1 MDVPGTVMKLAL
13 GSPGRHAA
21 LPLTSGS
28 VLGTISP
35 CFVLPGLLSLL
46 RPTQI
51 SHKLRPHKGTG
62 ELTQMA
68 LGPQPSALSPGGI
81 TAPPSALLMP
91 LEVEWSSSLIPSG
104 ITLPVL
110 LLLLPQTV
118 SQTDSLHPSTISGSA
133 FGDTHR
139 R

>member
-46 RPTQI
+46 KPTQI
-51 SHKLRPHKGTG
+51 SHKLCPHKGTG

-68 LGPQPSALSPGGI
+68 LAARPSAPGESEPHL
-81 TAPPSALLMP
+81 PP
-91 LEVEWSSSLIPSG
+91 
-104 ITLPVL
+104 
-110 LLLLPQTV
+110 
-118 SQTDSLHPSTISGSA
+118 
-133 FGDTHR
+133 F
-139 R
+139 